1 MRRRPGWA
9 RGLLLGAGM
18 VALLLPGVARA
29 QVEEANTRSLRNGE
43 AIVVTAAL
51 SGRGIER
58 DLIGSSITL
67 IDAQEMADRETRIVS
82 DILRDVPGIAV
93 SRAGAVGGQTQIRIR
108 GSEANHVLVFVDGIK
123 VSDPYQG
130 EFDFAT
136 LIADDAARIEVL
148 RGQQSALYGSDAI
161 GGVVG
166 YITLSGR
173 EAPGVRLRGEG
184 GSFGTFSGTARI
196 AGARDTFDYALS
208 GAFNSTRGYPTAP
221 GGSRDV
227 GSRNAAFSAK
237 LGWAPADRVTLSG
250 VLRYSLTEAD
260 MNDQGPSLDAPVVD
274 GRQVITVVDT
284 PGSFYRNR
292 AWYGLLRADLE
303 TVADLLFTSLTAQVA
318 DTARDAYASFGYNY
332 GNKGTRYRG
341 AFINELRLGTD
352 RVKHR
357 LTLAVDAERE
367 TYRNAAPAAPDRSS
381 KTIDTVGLIGQYNLT
396 VDDRFALG
404 GSLRYDDNSY
414 FDDAT
419 TWHVEASYLFPSG
432 TRPHAAAG
440 SGVKAP
446 VSFELFGY
454 STGQYIGNPDLRPEE
469 STGWEVG
476 IDQRFANGALTIGA
490 TYFESRLT
498 NEIYT
503 AFLPPDYSATSLNLT
518 TRTRQ
523 KGIELFGEARL
534 GAVRASASWTWLD
547 APQSRDV
554 LLDPEDP
561 TSLASG
567 PVTAQAV
574 RRPRYSGSVN
584 LTYAS
589 ARLPLS
595 GTLTVRYNGRMKDI
609 VLTPSYM
616 ALYADLPPFTLVNLN
631 LRYRMTERFELF
643 ARAENLFDET
653 YQEVFT
659 FRTPGRGLH
668 AGVRARF

>member
-1 MRRRPGWA
+1 MLP
-9 RGLLLGAGM
+9 
-18 VALLLPGVARA
+18 LLLPSALHA
-29 QVEEANTRSLRNGE
+29 QSDADAAGGDGSNGD
-43 AIVVTAAL
+43 IVVTASL
-51 SGRGIER
+51 SGLGVDRN
-58 DLIGSSITL
+58 LIGSSITL
-67 IDAQEMADRETRIVS
+67 IDARDMADRETRVVS
-82 DILRDVPGIAV
+82 DVLRDVPGVAV
-93 SRAGAVGGQTQIRIR
+93 NRTGAVGGQTQIRIR
-108 GSEANHVLVFVDGIK
+108 GSEGNHVLVFVDGIK

-136 LIADDAARIEVL
+136 LIADDAARVEVL
-148 RGQQSALYGSDAI
+148 RGQQSSLYGSDAI
-161 GGVVG
+161 GGVVN

-173 EAPGVRLRGEG
+173 EAPGVRLRAEG
-184 GSFGTFSGTARI
+184 GSFGTFNGTARI
-196 AGARDTFDYALS
+196 AGASGTFDYALS
-208 GAFNSTRGYPTAP
+208 GAFNSTDGYPTAP
-221 GGSRDV
+221 GGSREV

-237 LGWAPADRVTLSG
+237 LGWEPTDRLKLSG
-250 VLRYSLTEAD
+250 VLRYSFTEAD
-260 MNDQGPSLDAPVVD
+260 LNDQGPSVDGPVVR

-284 PGSFYRNR
+284 PDAYYRSK
-292 AWYGLLRADLE
+292 AWYGLVRADLE
-303 TVADLLFTSLTAQVA
+303 TVEDLLFTSLTAQIA

-341 AFINELRLGTD
+341 AFVNELRLGTD

-357 LTLAVDAERE
+357 FTLAVDAERE
-367 TYRNAAPAAPDRSS
+367 EYRNAAPTAPDKST
-381 KTIDTVGLIGQYNLT
+381 KTIDTVGFIGQYNLT

-404 GSLRYDDNSY
+404 GSVRYDDNSY

-476 IDQRFANGALTIGA
+476 IDQSFADGAFTIGA

-503 AFLPPDYSATSLNLT
+503 AYMPPDYSATSLNRM

-523 KGIELFGEARL
+523 KGVELFGEARL
-534 GAVRASASWTWLD
+534 GDVRASASWTWLD
-547 APQSRDV
+547 APQNRDV

-561 TSLASG
+561 ASFASG

-574 RRPRYSGSVN
+574 RRPKYSGSVN
-584 LTYAS
+584 LTYAPES
-589 ARLPLS
+589 LPVS
-595 GTLTVRYNGRMKDI
+595 GTLTVRYNGKMKD
-609 VLTPSYM
+609 VVHTPSYS
-616 ALYADLPPFTLVNLN
+616 ALYADLSSFTLVNLS
-631 LRYRMTERFELF
+631 LRYQASEQFELF
-643 ARAENLFDET
+643 ARAENLFDER

-659 FRTPGRGLH
+659 FQTPGRALYAGL
-668 AGVRARF
+668 RARF